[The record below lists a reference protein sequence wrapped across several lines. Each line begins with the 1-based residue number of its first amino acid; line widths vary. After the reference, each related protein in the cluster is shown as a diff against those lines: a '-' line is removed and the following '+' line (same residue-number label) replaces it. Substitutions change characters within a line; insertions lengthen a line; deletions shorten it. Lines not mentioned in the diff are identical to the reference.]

1 MYLNS
6 YLMDHN
12 LDELAGILTKLIDKQ
27 LKEPVNYD
35 KKISVFN
42 SPKNLQEK
50 IDFGLK
56 DLPLDTPQ
64 LKELIE
70 KVIENSVVFNHPNF
84 MTQMFGNIQPIA
96 FVADLIISFLN
107 TSIYTYEVA
116 PVMTLIEKEVVK
128 ALTNKIWKKG
138 EGDGVFTSGGSQS
151 NMNALFLAR
160 QHAYQ
165 SSKTKGIFNEHEP
178 AIFISEQA
186 HYSFVKGV
194 NYLGLGTDSLYLIPS
209 DEKAN
214 IIVPE
219 LVKSIEK
226 AIASGKLPLMLVGI
240 AGTTISGSIDDLT
253 SLANI
258 AKEHH
263 MWFHVDAAYGGSL
276 LFSDELKFK
285 LKGIEHADSVSW
297 NFHKMMGMPLSTASF
312 LTRIKGILNQA
323 FHVNADYLF
332 HDEHND
338 FDLGQKSLQ
347 GGRRPEA
354 FKLWLSWK
362 YLGEKKFGK
371 HVEKLHHNAQLLSHI
386 VETETALELFTKP
399 ESAIVCFRYKPENT
413 NLSLA
418 QLNQLNIDIRTHIF
432 REGNILFNYS
442 KLHDTIYLRSV
453 IQYPDLPEAQLRK
466 MVSKIMST
474 AHQLE
479 AKLLSEG
486 IAK

>member
-1 MYLNS
+1 ME
-6 YLMDHN
+6 HN
-12 LDELAGILTKLIDKQ
+12 LDELAGILTLLIDKQ
-27 LKEPVNYD
+27 LKEPVSYD

-42 SPKNLQEK
+42 APESLQEK
-50 IDFGLK
+50 IDFSLK
-56 DLPLDTPQ
+56 DQPLNTSQ

-84 MTQMFGNIQPIA
+84 MTQMFGNIQPVA

-116 PVMTLIEKEVVK
+116 PVMTMIEKEVVN

-165 SSKTKGIFNEHEP
+165 GSKNKGLFNEHEP

-209 DEKAN
+209 DDKAR
-214 IIVPE
+214 IIIPE
-219 LVKSIEK
+219 LVKSLEK
-226 AIASGKLPLMLVGI
+226 AKASGKLPMMLIGI
-240 AGTTISGSIDDLT
+240 AGTTISGSIDDLA
-253 SLANI
+253 SLAKI

-263 MWFHVDAAYGGSL
+263 IWFHVDAAYGGSL
-276 LFSDELKFK
+276 LFSNKLKTK

-312 LTRIKGILNQA
+312 LTRKKGVLNQA

-332 HDEHND
+332 HDEDND

-347 GGRRPEA
+347 GGRRPDA

-362 YLGEKKFGK
+362 YLGEKKFEK
-371 HVEKLHHNAQLLSHI
+371 HVEKLHHKANLLSEI
-386 VETETALELFTKP
+386 ISEQKELELFTIP
-399 ESAIVCFRYKPENT
+399 ESAIVCFRYKPENSHI
-413 NLSLA
+413 SLA
-418 QLNQLNIDIRTHIF
+418 KLNQLNIDIREHIF
-432 REGNILFNYS
+432 KEGNMLFNYS
-442 KLHDTIYLRSV
+442 KLHGNIYLRSV
-453 IQYPDLPEAQLRK
+453 IQYPELPEAQLRK
-466 MVSKIMST
+466 MVTKIIGT

-486 IAK
+486 ITK